1 MVWEGG
7 SREALPFGVNDGL
20 MEQLLREGESSSL
33 DYKRDRYPFAGVT
46 DDEKGELLKDILAFA
61 NGWRH
66 AEVYILIGVEEVV
79 GGRSTVVG
87 VSHHIP
93 ENVLQQFVNSKTNR
107 PVTFSYR
114 SFPFEGKQVGVITIP
129 QQDRPLYLIRN
140 FGRLQKHVVYYRQG
154 TTTAIAFPDD
164 FARMGMSAE
173 IEKVLEGQSEDARK
187 FQHALS
193 LGALQAEPH
202 PDGSMA
208 LFRLEVRNNDGHR
221 TIDDVCI
228 RTVSLV
234 RVDGSDDHERLQI
247 ARPLLAITGSGQMPS
262 NPPETRRNLAA
273 SDSLLFDFVRVYC
286 DRRGGHTLCY
296 GECVKIIPSCFRAV
310 SGGDWRMMRSFDQ
323 ESTRSRSRCKDEMY
337 SRFAS
342 SSFSG
347 GIRQGHIALMRL
359 ILRRRAPYLF
369 CFAPTEFDTLPPNMH
384 PHQLRAL
391 VTELRKPAYDGMPA
405 DEVYRKLDDD
415 VPMMCGLSQVRFVT
429 AGALENTPLK
439 PGKWAVIIS
448 DEELASFP
456 GGIPGFPNAIRPSD
470 FDIAWQTARG
480 S

>member
-1 MVWEGG
+1 M
-7 SREALPFGVNDGL
+7 NDGL

-154 TTTAIAFPDD
+154 TTTAIASPDD

-296 GECVKIIPSCFRAV
+296 GECVKDHPFLFQGSERWRLAHDAVLRSGKYKVTIEVQGRNVLSVRKQFVFWGDKTGPHCVDAADPSAQSPV
-310 SGGDWRMMRSFDQ
+310 P
-323 ESTRSRSRCKDEMY
+323 
-337 SRFAS
+337 
-342 SSFSG
+342 
-347 GIRQGHIALMRL
+347 LV
-359 ILRRRAPYLF
+359 
-369 CFAPTEFDTLPPNMH
+369 FAPTEFDTLPPNMH